1 MTGRGILTAIGVAF
15 FGIVLGVLIGFWGQ
29 PKFEAFK
36 SAKIKEVMAQFA
48 PPPPVVSTTTASL
61 EPWQPELAAVGTVKA
76 AKGADLA
83 TQVAGI
89 VSTIN
94 FESGADV
101 KAGTL
106 LMALQSADDVARLE
120 SLRASAA
127 LAKLTLER
135 DKRQLQAQA
144 ISQQQVDTDTQ
155 NLKSAE
161 AQVAQQEALLS
172 YKSIRAPF
180 DGRLGIRQVDLGQY
194 VAAGA
199 AVVTLQALDPVY
211 VDFYLP
217 QQALDRLKIDQA
229 VTADID
235 TFPGQS
241 FAGKI
246 SAINP
251 KVDPATRNVLVRA
264 SFPNPDKKL
273 VPGMFA
279 QMHIAVGTPEKLVT
293 LPQTAISYN
302 PYGDTVYIVDD
313 KGKTPDGKPNL
324 VARQSFV
331 TTGITRGDLVSILK
345 GVKEGETVVVAGQLK
360 LHNGSVVTI
369 NNDRALKADAKPKIQ
384 EQ

>member
-15 FGIVLGVLIGFWGQ
+15 FGIVLGVLVGFWGY

-36 SAKIKEVMAQFA
+36 AAKIKEVMAQFA
-48 PPPPVVSTTTASL
+48 PPPPTVSTASATM
-61 EPWQPELAAVGTVKA
+61 EPWQPELSAVGNVRA

-89 VSTIN
+89 VSAIR

-106 LMALQSADDVARLE
+106 LLELQSADDAARLQ
-120 SLRASAA
+120 SLKAAAA
-127 LAKLTLER
+127 LAKLTLDR
-135 DKRQLQAQA
+135 DQRQLQAQA
-144 ISQQQVDTDTQ
+144 ISQQQVDTDAQ

-199 AVVTLQALDPVY
+199 SVVTLQELDLVY

-217 QQALDRLKIDQA
+217 QQALDRLKIDQV
-229 VTADID
+229 VTANID
-235 TFPGQS
+235 TFPGQN
-241 FAGKI
+241 FMGKI

-251 KVDPATRNVLVRA
+251 KVDAATRNVLVRA
-264 SFPNPDKKL
+264 SFPNPEKKL

-279 QMHIAVGTPEKLVT
+279 NVHIAVGTPEKLVT

-302 PYGDTVYIVDD
+302 PYGDTVYVVDD

-331 TTGITRGDLVSILK
+331 TTGTAKGDLIAILK

-360 LHNGSVVTI
+360 LRNGVNVTI
-369 NNDRALKADAKPKIQ
+369 NNDQAPKADAKPKIQ